1 MGQDATASCPGQ
13 GQFAVVVCIVS
24 CINLWAGNPLWNV
37 RISGQ
42 MIAFVLLRVLL
53 VLLLVAANAFFAA
66 AEFALVSVRD
76 TRIQQLIDARRIG
89 ARILQRLHRRLDEVV
104 NGVQLGVTVVS
115 LTLGWIGEPMVA
127 HFVESF
133 QFLQRVPHAMV
144 YAHTIAIVIAFGLIT
159 FMHVILGELV
169 PKSLALQRAEQVAL
183 AVAAP
188 MDVFLTLTRPVTFI
202 MGKSAGYVLRIFGL
216 RKMRQ
221 GPVHSPDEV
230 KLIVSASR
238 ELGQIA
244 QAQEEMVHHALELEN
259 ITARE
264 VMVPRPD
271 IFSLPGDLTLQEALD
286 HVVEEQHSRV
296 PVYDPKS
303 GPEHIIGVLYA
314 KDLMRWVLRLTARP
328 LHPMPAR
335 GPDVRIGD
343 MKIGETTI
351 GEMKI
356 SQMMHDALVVPETKP
371 LSELLDE
378 FKERKRHM
386 AIVVDE
392 FGSTAGLITVEDILE
407 QLVGEIE
414 DEFDV
419 VPHQPSALGESK
431 SLVLDGT
438 VGLRDLES
446 QYDLL
451 LPRDAGFET
460 LAGFMLSRLQKIPA
474 IGDSCYYGGR
484 RFTVQ
489 EMDGY
494 RISRVKIEDVQPVA
508 VQAGA

>member
-1 MGQDATASCPGQ
+1 
-13 GQFAVVVCIVS
+13 
-24 CINLWAGNPLWNV
+24 
-37 RISGQ
+37 

-133 QFLQRVPHAMV
+133 QFLQKVPHAMV
-144 YAHTIAIVIAFGLIT
+144 YAHTIAIAIAFGLIT

-188 MDVFLTLTRPVTFI
+188 MEVFLTLTRPVTFI
-202 MGKSAGYVLRIFGL
+202 MGRAAGYVLRIFGL

-271 IFSLPGDLTLQEALD
+271 IFSLPGDLTLQEALE

-328 LHPMPAR
+328 LQSLPAR
-335 GPDVRIGD
+335 VFDMKIGD
-343 MKIGETTI
+343 MKIGDPKISEAKI

-356 SQMMHDALVVPETKP
+356 SQVMHDALVVPETKP

-419 VPHQPSALGESK
+419 VPHEPSALGESK

-489 EMDGY
+489 EMDGH
-494 RISRVKIEDVQPVA
+494 RISRVKIDDVQPAAAQV
-508 VQAGA
+508 GA